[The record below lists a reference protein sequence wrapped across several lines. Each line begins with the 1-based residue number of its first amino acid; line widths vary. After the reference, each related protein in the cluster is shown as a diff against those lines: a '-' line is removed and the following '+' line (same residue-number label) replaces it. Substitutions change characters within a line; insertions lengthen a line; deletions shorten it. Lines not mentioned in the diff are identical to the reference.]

1 MTNSER
7 KITMKMKK
15 MSILMMSFVL
25 LATLCQMAFSQVQF
39 KVALPITIG
48 VAHDTLFVGVSGD
61 GPGGTITD
69 NTYGLDDAAA
79 FGSLGHWGESS
90 APPADP
96 DGNRLRFTDIPNHT
110 EIGTAGQLY
119 PCDFRGFTSSTQ
131 VDTFAIRIDGSRV
144 ETSGASISWPSNLN
158 TYGTSWR
165 LYSRA
170 GSTFTEVANM
180 LTSSSYSFAATGA
193 TINFVII
200 KVGALSGPTPGP
212 TFGLSSSSLDF
223 GTIAAGSTASQT
235 VTVTNSGSTNAL
247 NITGITAPAN
257 YAVAPTTATVAP
269 GGNQVFTVT
278 FTAPSTPGT
287 SAGNI
292 VFTHNAPGSPSNLAV
307 TGTSRTQ
314 GGVLQFASATRSRKD
329 NTTGYTDSLQLINYS
344 GKPLQSLQFQIVTNS
359 TTSNGNLV
367 ILRSVERGSNIP
379 AANWSFNSRI
389 VRGVANSDGAGKDT
403 VTIVI
408 YGIGRADTLPAGSYT
423 SLVKFAYDVVNITE
437 PDTQWVKDTILNVQS
452 SIPIY
457 GTSAGI
463 NAGNA
468 QVITVTNR
476 TKYGD
481 VNNDDHVDILD
492 LLMVVDH
499 ILGRDTLSAAEFSRA
514 DVAPWPAGSSV
525 PTPDGVVDV
534 RDLTVIQGI
543 ILYNQY
549 PDSSRLSK
557 TASGV
562 LAARLSKS
570 AADTKITFSVTKNGI
585 AIRSNSKVQVRG
597 IQFSMKNVSS
607 NSQVSSIVSKDFT
620 SSAALLKGTTLR
632 SVLYAQSANSLA
644 PGNTLVAVINLPLTD
659 ETAVEIENV
668 LIADANNQALSSV
681 EWEILNTEDVS
692 VPSSYRLDQNY
703 PNPFNPSTTFTFS
716 VPQTSSVRIAVYNL
730 LGQEVRTLFTGQME
744 QGTQTLTFDGKDKSG
759 KTLSTGMYIYRMT
772 AGSFI
777 ATKKMML
784 LK

>member
-1 MTNSER
+1 
-7 KITMKMKK
+7 MKK
-15 MSILMMSFVL
+15 IFGSILMLAVVCSL
-25 LATLCQMAFSQVQF
+25 LASLASAQVSFTKTIRAICGVTQTVTL
-39 KVALPITIG
+39 G
-48 VAHDTLFVGVSGD
+48 VNPGNTD
-61 GPGGTITD
+61 GI
-69 NTYGLDDAAA
+69 DA
-79 FGSLGHWGESS
+79 S
-90 APPADP
+90 APAPYNEAPAP
-96 DGNRLRFTDIPNHT
+96 PYPPSIALEARFFGLAGRISTQLGSTGCYKDIRNS
-110 EIGTAGQLY
+110 Y
-119 PCDFRGFTSSTQ
+119 SSTQ
-131 VDTFAIRIDGSRV
+131 VDTFHVRV
-144 ETSGASISWPSNLN
+144 LGDNLTTTTLQIQWDN
-158 TYGTSWR
+158 DLNLYATSWTIKPFT
-165 LYSRA
+165 
-170 GSTFTEVANM
+170 GSAFPTTDMMAT
-180 LTSSSYSFAATGA
+180 TSVSIPSDGA
-193 TINFVII
+193 TSQYDVLII

-212 TFGLSSSSLDF
+212 TFGLSSSSLSF
-223 GTIAAGSTASQT
+223 SATPGSITSQT
-235 VTVTNSGSTNAL
+235 VTVTNSGNTNPL
-247 NITGITAPAN
+247 NISAIS
-257 YAVAPTTATVAP
+257 AP
-269 GGNQVFTVT
+269 GGFAVTPAAPVTVTAGGNRIFTVT
-278 FTAPSTPGT
+278 FTAPSHDTT
-287 SAGNI
+287 ITGNV

-307 TGTSRTQ
+307 TGNVQSPPSQ

-329 NTTGYTDSLQLINYS
+329 NTTGYTDSLQLINYV
-344 GKPLQSLQFQIVTNS
+344 GKPLQSLQFKIVTNS

-389 VRGVANSDGAGKDT
+389 IHGVANSDGAAKDT
-403 VTIVI
+403 VTVVI

-423 SLVKFAYDVVNITE
+423 SLVKFAYDVINIAE
-437 PDTQWVKDTILNVQS
+437 PDTQWVKDTIMNVQS

-514 DVAPWPAGSSV
+514 NVAPWPAGSSV

-557 TASGV
+557 IAPRVFASH
-562 LAARLSKS
+562 LSKS

-585 AIRSNSKVQVRG
+585 AIRLNSKVQVRG
-597 IQFSMKNVSS
+597 IQFTMKDVNS

-659 ETAVEIENV
+659 ETAVEVEDV
-668 LIADANNQALSSV
+668 LVADANNQALNGV
-681 EWEILNTEDVS
+681 EWEILNKEDVS
-692 VPSSYRLDQNY
+692 VPTAYRLDQNY

-730 LGQEVRTLFTGQME
+730 LGQEVRTLFAGQME

-772 AGSFI
+772 AGSFV